1 MSRIP
6 EGNSIKSWFW
16 QYTTQ
21 KNSPS
26 SGKNLTYSSF
36 IRKQTKQLEKKQ
48 PKLIMKSF
56 MEELYS
62 ENLKHKKVMRLSL
75 RVEFVEC

>member
-36 IRKQTKQLEKKQ
+36 IRKQTKQLEKKATKVDNE
-48 PKLIMKSF
+48 KLHGGVIFRK
-56 MEELYS
+56 
-62 ENLKHKKVMRLSL
+62 LKT
-75 RVEFVEC
+75 